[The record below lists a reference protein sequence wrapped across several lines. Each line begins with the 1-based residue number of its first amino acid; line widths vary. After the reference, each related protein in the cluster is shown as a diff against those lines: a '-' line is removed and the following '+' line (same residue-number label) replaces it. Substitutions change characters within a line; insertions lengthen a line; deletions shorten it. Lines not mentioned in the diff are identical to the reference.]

1 MTTSRKH
8 TLRVGFI
15 YFLLSTLLLAVVLF
29 SYILRS
35 ASLSFMD
42 VGGWIYFVCSCL
54 SHGALFAAVPF
65 LLFYVPA
72 ALLGA
77 GPKWS
82 GGLMCAGE
90 VLITIVLI
98 INSFVYGLYH
108 FHINGLVM
116 SMLTGP
122 GAGEIF
128 VFSPWIYVKGSLY
141 IAAIIA
147 VCVALLWLA
156 IRLATLN
163 TKHSTL
169 NTQHSTLNIKHCLLA
184 LLGVTLLAQGMH
196 VYAAATLK
204 RSILESTGYLPYY
217 FPIRMNSTLDR
228 WGLIDGDKLSLMQ
241 FDDGGGG
248 GDLAYPVNPLQTEQ
262 PDTLLNIVIFGVD
275 SWNYRTMTRECVPNI
290 YAFADSAELYP
301 DHFSSSN
308 GTRGGIFGLFT
319 GVSSY
324 YWDSFERSNTQP
336 LLVTR
341 LRQLGYDIQA
351 YPSATFA
358 DPPFAKMFFAGIDGL
373 NTDTK
378 GNNVYERDC
387 QITRN
392 FIADLPAAPAAAPA
406 AVPAASAAVPA
417 VSPAGPSSSAAPSSA
432 SSRGQS
438 ADGFAPSV
446 KSSSPSAKPFFKF
459 VFYDLPHAIQ
469 IPKDHLYHFQ
479 PSWEYADYM
488 ELGNDDDPTP
498 FFNLYRNCVW
508 TVDSLMGEAINALK
522 ERDLLK
528 NTVIVIT
535 GDHGQEFNEN
545 HKNYWGHWANYSRP
559 QTGVPMVYYYPGC
572 TPKKAKH
579 RTTHYDI
586 SATLLKQ
593 VLGVKNPTD
602 DYSMGRLLSDPTP
615 RDWHVVGNDLFY
627 AFILGDGTIVE
638 KRGAGNVVIFDKV
651 MNQLDDYPLNAK
663 ELNDAILR
671 LNRFYKK

>member
-54 SHGALFAAVPF
+54 SHGALFAVVPF

-82 GGLMCAGE
+82 GGLMCVGE

-128 VFSPWIYVKGSLY
+128 VFSPWIYLKGSLY

-156 IRLATLN
+156 IRVNGNLAPRTSHLSLLTSHLYRN
-163 TKHSTL
+163 G
-169 NTQHSTLNIKHCLLA
+169 LLA

-241 FDDGGGG
+241 FDDGDGG

-341 LRQLGYDIQA
+341 MKELGYDIQA

-387 QITRN
+387 HDER
-392 FIADLPAAPAAAPA
+392 
-406 AVPAASAAVPA
+406 S
-417 VSPAGPSSSAAPSSA
+417 
-432 SSRGQS
+432 
-438 ADGFAPSV
+438 
-446 KSSSPSAKPFFKF
+446 
-459 VFYDLPHAIQ
+459 
-469 IPKDHLYHFQ
+469 
-479 PSWEYADYM
+479 E
-488 ELGNDDDPTP
+488 DDS
-498 FFNLYRNCVW
+498 C
-508 TVDSLMGEAINALK
+508 G
-522 ERDLLK
+522 
-528 NTVIVIT
+528 
-535 GDHGQEFNEN
+535 
-545 HKNYWGHWANYSRP
+545 
-559 QTGVPMVYYYPGC
+559 
-572 TPKKAKH
+572 
-579 RTTHYDI
+579 
-586 SATLLKQ
+586 
-593 VLGVKNPTD
+593 
-602 DYSMGRLLSDPTP
+602 
-615 RDWHVVGNDLFY
+615 
-627 AFILGDGTIVE
+627 
-638 KRGAGNVVIFDKV
+638 
-651 MNQLDDYPLNAK
+651 
-663 ELNDAILR
+663 
-671 LNRFYKK
+671 

>member
-1 MTTSRKH
+1 MKRPLSQ
-8 TLRVGFI
+8 TLRIGFI
-15 YFLLSTLLLAVVLF
+15 YFLLCTLLLAMVLF

-35 ASLSFMD
+35 PSLSFMD

-54 SHGALFAAVPF
+54 SHAALFAALPF
-65 LLFYVPA
+65 LLLYLPA
-72 ALLGA
+72 ALIGA

-82 GGLMCAGE
+82 GGLMCVGE
-90 VLITIVLI
+90 VLVTVVLI

-108 FHINGLVM
+108 FHINGLVL

-122 GAGEIF
+122 GAADIF
-128 VFSPWIYVKGSLY
+128 VFSPWIYFKGSLY
-141 IAAIIA
+141 ILAVVA
-147 VCVALLWLA
+147 VCAALLWLA
-156 IRLATLN
+156 LKVRVCHLWRN
-163 TKHSTL
+163 G
-169 NTQHSTLNIKHCLLA
+169 LLA
-184 LLGVTLLAQGMH
+184 LLGITLLAQTMH

-204 RSILESTGYLPYY
+204 RSVLEVTGYLPYY

-228 WGLIDGDKLSLMQ
+228 WGLIDGEHLSLMQ
-241 FDDGGGG
+241 FDDDGGS
-248 GDLAYPVNPLQTEQ
+248 GDLTYPLHPLTTER
-262 PDTLLNIVIFGVD
+262 PDTLLNIVVFGVD
-275 SWNYRTMTRECVPNI
+275 SWNYRTMTRDCVPNV
-290 YAFADSAELYP
+290 YALADSAEVYP

-308 GTRGGIFGLFT
+308 GTRGGLFGLFT

-341 LRQLGYDIQA
+341 MRQLGYDIQA

-358 DPPFAKMFFAGIDGL
+358 DPPFAKMFFAGIEGL
-373 NTDTK
+373 NTETQGK
-378 GNNVYERDC
+378 TVFERDC

-392 FIADLPAAPAAAPA
+392 FIADLDKHDT
-406 AVPAASAAVPA
+406 S
-417 VSPAGPSSSAAPSSA
+417 
-432 SSRGQS
+432 
-438 ADGFAPSV
+438 
-446 KSSSPSAKPFFKF
+446 KPFFSF
-459 VFYDLPHAIQ
+459 LFYDLPHAIQ

-508 TVDSLMGEAINALK
+508 TVDSLIGEGIRALK

-528 NTVIVIT
+528 NTVIVVT

-572 TPKKAKH
+572 KPRKAKH

-627 AFILGDGTIVE
+627 AFILNDGTIVE

-651 MNQLDDYPLNAK
+651 MNQLDNYPLNAK
-663 ELNDAILR
+663 QLNDAILR

>member
-54 SHGALFAAVPF
+54 SHGALFAVVPF

-82 GGLMCAGE
+82 GGLMCVGE

-128 VFSPWIYVKGSLY
+128 VFSPWIYLKGSLY

-156 IRLATLN
+156 IRVNGNLAPRTSHLSLLTSHLYRN
-163 TKHSTL
+163 G
-169 NTQHSTLNIKHCLLA
+169 LLA

-241 FDDGGGG
+241 FDDGDGG

-341 LRQLGYDIQA
+341 MKELGYDIQA

-373 NTDTK
+373 NTETQGK
-378 GNNVYERDC
+378 TVYERDC

-392 FIADLPAAPAAAPA
+392 FISDLDRHDAN
-406 AVPAASAAVPA
+406 
-417 VSPAGPSSSAAPSSA
+417 
-432 SSRGQS
+432 
-438 ADGFAPSV
+438 
-446 KSSSPSAKPFFKF
+446 KPFFSF

-627 AFILGDGTIVE
+627 AFILNDGTIVE

>member
-54 SHGALFAAVPF
+54 SHGALFAVVPF

-82 GGLMCAGE
+82 GGLMCVGE

-128 VFSPWIYVKGSLY
+128 VFSPWIYLKGSLY

-156 IRLATLN
+156 IRVNGNLAPRTSHLASRTSHLYRN
-163 TKHSTL
+163 G
-169 NTQHSTLNIKHCLLA
+169 LLA

-204 RSILESTGYLPYY
+204 RSVLESTGYLPYY

-241 FDDGGGG
+241 FDDGDGG
-248 GDLAYPVNPLQTEQ
+248 GDLNYPVNPLQTQQ

-290 YAFADSAELYP
+290 YALADSAEVYP

-308 GTRGGIFGLFT
+308 GTRGGVFGLFT

-341 LRQLGYDIQA
+341 MKELGYDIQA

-392 FIADLPAAPAAAPA
+392 FIADL
-406 AVPAASAAVPA
+406 
-417 VSPAGPSSSAAPSSA
+417 
-432 SSRGQS
+432 
-438 ADGFAPSV
+438 D
-446 KSSSPSAKPFFKF
+446 KHDAKRPFFSF

-627 AFILGDGTIVE
+627 AFILNDGTIVE

>member
-1 MTTSRKH
+1 MIKPNIKH

-15 YFLLSTLLLAVVLF
+15 YFLLSTLLLAVVF
-29 SYILRS
+29 FCYILRS

-42 VGGWIYFVCSCL
+42 VGGWFYFVLSCL
-54 SHGALFAAVPF
+54 SHAALFAALPYVLFFVP
-65 LLFYVPA
+65 L
-72 ALLGA
+72 ALLGDSA
-77 GPKWS
+77 RVCGT
-82 GGLMCAGE
+82 LMCLGE
-90 VLITIVLI
+90 VLLVIVSV
-98 INSFVYGLYH
+98 INGFVYGLYH
-108 FHINGLVM
+108 FHVNGLVL

-128 VFSPWIYVKGSLY
+128 VFSPMIYLKGTLY
-141 IAAIIA
+141 IVGIIT
-147 VCVALLWLA
+147 VCVLLLCLA
-156 IRLATLN
+156 IRLASK
-163 TKHSTL
+163 KHNHL
-169 NTQHSTLNIKHCLLA
+169 WRNGLLT

-196 VYAAATLK
+196 IFAAATMK
-204 RSILESTGYLPYY
+204 RSVLEATGYLPYY
-217 FPIRMNSTLDR
+217 FPIRMNSMLDR

-241 FDDGGGG
+241 FDDGGGEG
-248 GDLAYPVNPLQTEQ
+248 NLAYPLNPLQVEE
-262 PDTLLNIVIFGVD
+262 PDTLMNIVIFGID

-290 YAFADSAELYP
+290 YALADSAEHYT
-301 DHFSSSN
+301 DHWSSSN
-308 GTRGGIFGLFT
+308 GTRGGLFGLFT

-336 LLVTR
+336 LLVSR
-341 LRQLGYDIQA
+341 MRQAGYHIQA

-378 GNNVYERDC
+378 GKTVFERDC

-392 FIADLPAAPAAAPA
+392 FIVDLDK
-406 AVPAASAAVPA
+406 
-417 VSPAGPSSSAAPSSA
+417 
-432 SSRGQS
+432 R
-438 ADGFAPSV
+438 DLT
-446 KSSSPSAKPFFKF
+446 KPFFSF

-469 IPKDHLYHFQ
+469 IPKDHLYHFK
-479 PSWEYADYM
+479 PTWEYANYM

-508 TVDSLMGEAINALK
+508 TVDSLIGEGIRALK
-522 ERDLLK
+522 EHDLLK

-559 QTGVPMVYYYPGC
+559 QAGVPMVYYYPGC
-572 TPKKAKH
+572 ESRQYKH
-579 RTTHYDI
+579 RTSHYDI
-586 SATLLKQ
+586 SATLLRQ
-593 VLGVKNPTD
+593 ILGVQNPTSD
-602 DYSMGRLLSDPTP
+602 FSMGYELQDSTSRN
-615 RDWHVVGNDLFY
+615 WHIVGNELFY
-627 AFILGDGTIVE
+627 AFILNDGTIVE
-638 KRGAGNVVIFDKV
+638 KRGTGNVVIFDKV

>member
-54 SHGALFAAVPF
+54 SHGALFAVVPF

-82 GGLMCAGE
+82 GGLMCVGE

-128 VFSPWIYVKGSLY
+128 VFSPWIYLKGSLY

-156 IRLATLN
+156 IRVNGNLAPRTSHLASRTSHLYRN
-163 TKHSTL
+163 S
-169 NTQHSTLNIKHCLLA
+169 LLT

-241 FDDGGGG
+241 FDDGDGG

-341 LRQLGYDIQA
+341 LKQLGYDIQT

-378 GNNVYERDC
+378 GANVYERDC

-392 FIADLPAAPAAAPA
+392 FISDLDRHDAN
-406 AVPAASAAVPA
+406 
-417 VSPAGPSSSAAPSSA
+417 
-432 SSRGQS
+432 
-438 ADGFAPSV
+438 
-446 KSSSPSAKPFFKF
+446 KPFFSF

-602 DYSMGRLLSDPTP
+602 DYSMGHLLSDPTP

-627 AFILGDGTIVE
+627 AFILSDGTIVE
-638 KRGAGNVVIFDKV
+638 KRGAGNVVIFDKT

-663 ELNDAILR
+663 QLNDAILR

>member
-1 MTTSRKH
+1 
-8 TLRVGFI
+8 VGFI

-35 ASLSFMD
+35 ASLTFMD
-42 VGGWIYFVCSCL
+42 VGGWIYFVVSCL
-54 SHGALFAAVPF
+54 SHAALFAALPYV
-65 LLFYVPA
+65 LFYIPS
-72 ALLGA
+72 ALLG
-77 GPKWS
+77 GSSKLS
-82 GGLMCAGE
+82 GALMCVGE
-90 VLITIVLI
+90 VLLVIAFV
-98 INSFVYGLYH
+98 INGFVYGLYH

-128 VFSPWIYVKGSLY
+128 VFSPWIYLKGTLY
-141 IAAIIA
+141 IVGIIA
-147 VCVALLWLA
+147 VCALLLWLA
-156 IRLATLN
+156 IRLANRKCSHLWRN
-163 TKHSTL
+163 G
-169 NTQHSTLNIKHCLLA
+169 LLT

-196 VYAAATLK
+196 VYAAATMK
-204 RSILESTGYLPYY
+204 RSVLEATGYLPYY

-241 FDDGGGG
+241 FDDGGGEG
-248 GDLAYPVNPLQTEQ
+248 NLAYPLNPLQTEEL
-262 PDTLLNIVIFGVD
+262 DTLMNIVIFGID

-290 YAFADSAELYP
+290 YALADSAEHYT
-301 DHFSSSN
+301 DHWSSSN
-308 GTRGGIFGLFT
+308 GTRGGLFGLFT

-336 LLVTR
+336 LLVSR
-341 LRQLGYDIQA
+341 MKQAGYHIQA

-358 DPPFAKMFFAGIDGL
+358 DPPFAKMFFAGIEGL

-378 GNNVYERDC
+378 GKTVFDRDC

-392 FIADLPAAPAAAPA
+392 FIADLDKRDAT
-406 AVPAASAAVPA
+406 
-417 VSPAGPSSSAAPSSA
+417 
-432 SSRGQS
+432 
-438 ADGFAPSV
+438 
-446 KSSSPSAKPFFKF
+446 KPFFSF

-469 IPKDHLYHFQ
+469 IPKDHLNHFQ

-508 TVDSLMGEAINALK
+508 TVDSLIGEGIRALK

-559 QTGVPMVYYYPGC
+559 QAGVPMVYYYPGC
-572 TPKKAKH
+572 EPRQYKH
-579 RTTHYDI
+579 RTSHYDI
-586 SATLLKQ
+586 STTLLKQ
-593 VLGVKNPTD
+593 VLGVKNPVED
-602 DYSMGRLLSDPTP
+602 LSMGQLLSDPTS
-615 RDWHVVGNDLFY
+615 RDWHVVGNDLYY
-627 AFILGDGTIVE
+627 AFILNDGTIVE

-663 ELNDAILR
+663 ALNDAILR

>member
-42 VGGWIYFVCSCL
+42 VGGWIYFVSSCL
-54 SHGALFAAVPF
+54 SHGALFAVVPF

-82 GGLMCAGE
+82 GGLMCVGE

-128 VFSPWIYVKGSLY
+128 VFSPWIYLKGSLY

-156 IRLATLN
+156 IRVNGNLAPRTSHLSLLTSHLYRN
-163 TKHSTL
+163 S
-169 NTQHSTLNIKHCLLA
+169 LLA

-204 RSILESTGYLPYY
+204 RSVLESTGYLPYY

-241 FDDGGGG
+241 FDDGDGG

-341 LRQLGYDIQA
+341 MKELGYDIQA

-378 GNNVYERDC
+378 GANVYERDC

-392 FIADLPAAPAAAPA
+392 FISDLDRHDAN
-406 AVPAASAAVPA
+406 
-417 VSPAGPSSSAAPSSA
+417 
-432 SSRGQS
+432 
-438 ADGFAPSV
+438 
-446 KSSSPSAKPFFKF
+446 KPFFSF

-627 AFILGDGTIVE
+627 AFILNDGTIVE

>member
-1 MTTSRKH
+1 MTKRPFRH
-8 TLRVGFI
+8 TLRIGFL
-15 YFLLSTLLLAVVLF
+15 YFLFCTLMLSVVLF

-35 ASLSFMD
+35 PNLSFMD

-54 SHGALFAAVPF
+54 SHAALFAAVPF

-72 ALLGA
+72 ALFGG

-82 GGLMCAGE
+82 GGLMCVGE
-90 VLITIVLI
+90 VLVTIVLI

-108 FHINGLVM
+108 FHINGLVV

-122 GAGEIF
+122 GAADIF
-128 VFSPWIYVKGSLY
+128 VFSPWIYFKGSLY

-156 IRLATLN
+156 FRVNGNLAPRTSHLAPRTSHLYRN
-163 TKHSTL
+163 G
-169 NTQHSTLNIKHCLLA
+169 LLA

-204 RSILESTGYLPYY
+204 RSVLESTGYLPYY
-217 FPIRMNSTLDR
+217 FPIRMNSTLDK

-241 FDDGGGG
+241 FEDGADG
-248 GDLAYPVNPLQTEQ
+248 GDLAYPVKPLQTEQ

-275 SWNYRTMTRECVPNI
+275 SWNYRTMTRECVPNV
-290 YAFADSAELYP
+290 YALADSAELYP

-308 GTRGGIFGLFT
+308 GTRGGLFGLFT

-341 LRQLGYDIQA
+341 LKELGYDIQA

-378 GNNVYERDC
+378 GKTVFERDC

-392 FIADLPAAPAAAPA
+392 FIADLPAAPAA
-406 AVPAASAAVPA
+406 VPAAVPA
-417 VSPAGPSSSAAPSSA
+417 VSPAGPSSAVSASSPAGPSSA
-432 SSRGQS
+432 VP
-438 ADGFAPSV
+438 A
-446 KSSSPSAKPFFKF
+446 SSPSAKPFFKF

-508 TVDSLMGEAINALK
+508 TVDSLIGEAINALK

-572 TPKKAKH
+572 KPRKAKH

-627 AFILGDGTIVE
+627 AFILNDGTIVE

-651 MNQLDDYPLNAK
+651 MNQLDNYPLNAK
-663 ELNDAILR
+663 QLNDAILR